1 MNDNKDYKINDIE
14 QYYSDYNIKKIFS
27 KSQKL

>member
-1 MNDNKDYKINDIE
+1 MNDNKDYKINYIE
-14 QYYSDYNIKKIFS
+14 KHYYDYNIKKIFN